1 MNNKQLLLIKHL
13 LSVKHPFP
21 SCGDRCLIMGEYG
34 NYVFDGRRSKL
45 FDAHH
50 KCYE

>member
-21 SCGDRCLIMGEYG
+21 SWHRGLIMGEYG
-34 NYVFDGRRSKL
+34 GGGGGGGERERDSHIIPYS
-45 FDAHH
+45 
-50 KCYE
+50 